1 MSTFR
6 HADWAPARQGNRDS
20 WLSSTTN
27 GASFFRIVRKW
38 WFDDIA
44 GVCSSFELFGQF
56 VNQKVFN
63 GCFKLK
69 PFIQF
74 FSILKNCLIN
84 SSSLSLKIQGLFTQ
98 LLNNKRKSKWFQD
111 SKYLNSNSF
120 PKSEQRRPVLF
131 QTLHNGYKSF
141 LESYLNLWKQLIL
154 IIRQI

>member
-1 MSTFR
+1 MLTELL
-6 HADWAPARQGNRDS
+6 QGKETGIYS

-27 GASFFRIVRKW
+27 GASFFRIVRSDGLMILLECVVVLNYLASLSIRKYTM
-38 WFDDIA
+38 
-44 GVCSSFELFGQF
+44 E
-56 VNQKVFN
+56 FN
-63 GCFKLK
+63 GCFKLE

-74 FSILKNCLIN
+74 FNILKNCFIN
-84 SSSLSLKIQGLFTQ
+84 GSSLSLKIQGLFTQ
-98 LLNNKRKSKWFQD
+98 RQNNKRKFKWFQD
-111 SKYLNSNSF
+111 SKYLYSNSF